1 MMTGANGE
9 VRYAMTNPFGFYRF
23 TDVQAGA
30 TYSFA
35 LEHKRFEFEPQIITI
50 NEETGNLNFTGQ
62 ALNQ

>member
-30 TYSFA
+30 TYSFV
-35 LEHKRFEFEPQIITI
+35 LEHKAFVFAPQTVTI
-50 NEETGNLNFTGQ
+50 NEGTADLNFTAQ
-62 ALNQ
+62 P